1 MSSTKRLRFG
11 RGGERC
17 LTLSIHRQTEFM
29 PSTLPFYFCFVP
41 PTFQKQEE
49 LMPAS
54 IRRRLCAERLRLK
67 KLTVNDFLKSS
78 QRLQR
83 STEKSYYS
91 YTPTAYVLQPSPSSL
106 CCLPLPTLLQSCP
119 FPLLFSSS
127 NYCSPNVEKAFPDLK
142 FLGRQPD
149 ELAFSSFNLAPTHT
163 SQHDRHVK
171 WAIRRATDSSFW
183 GIREAADGEEIVGG
197 SQEDRKP

>member
-171 WAIRRATDSSFW
+171 
-183 GIREAADGEEIVGG
+183 
-197 SQEDRKP
+197 